1 MFNDMGKL
9 VRRSYSQ
16 GLVTF
21 RDLVNSLA
29 NSTETMVYCRGVA
42 IISLEPEFALQFL
55 VVYFGGN
62 YQNCANIWQQPL
74 FYFFNNNLSYQVL
87 SEQETSNNGIPQW
100 YKHAS
105 SNIPDLGKSISKALF
120 TTLKG

>member
-1 MFNDMGKL
+1 MLNDMGKL
-9 VRRSYSQ
+9 VTRSYSQ

-29 NSTETMVYCRGVA
+29 NRTETMVYCRGVA

-74 FYFFNNNLSYQVL
+74 FLHQQLILSGSVRTGNKQQWDTAMVQTCQFKHPRPWEKYF
-87 SEQETSNNGIPQW
+87 
-100 YKHAS
+100 
-105 SNIPDLGKSISKALF
+105 
-120 TTLKG
+120 